1 MACAANRMAVTVPVK
16 AAVKAS
22 VKGALPA
29 LDLVP
34 EAGPGRRMVLI
45 TLVQS
50 AGNGL
55 FLTSSAVFFVRV
67 VGLSPG
73 QVGLG
78 LSLAGLAG
86 FLVTVP
92 IGRLADRHGA
102 RRLLAL
108 DHLALAVLFAL
119 YPLAGTF
126 AAFVGVA
133 SLIAMAEISASPLRS
148 ATLYTLFA
156 PQDAVRTRAQMRSGF
171 NVGFLLGAAAAGA
184 TLAVASYPVFWAVC
198 LTNALA
204 QAVCALAVWRLKA
217 PERAPSPNDGSSSKN
232 GTGFGT
238 ALRDVWF
245 VLLTA
250 TNGLLELHS
259 TVLIIGVPLWIVSHT
274 TAPVSLA
281 AVLVVINTVLVVLLQ
296 VRLSRDAG
304 TVAGAARLQSHAG
317 IALAVG
323 CVVCAT
329 SAGGAPA
336 ASIVALAIG
345 IAILAVG
352 EIWQAGG
359 AWGLAFELPPRGRQ
373 GEYQAVF
380 GLGRGVSQFVG
391 PALVTALLVGAGAV
405 GWLVLAAL
413 FLVMGHCSRWLATAG
428 RTVEQPIG

>member
-1 MACAANRMAVTVPVK
+1 MARAANRMAVTVPVK

-204 QAVCALAVWRLKA
+204 QAVCALAVWRLNA

-359 AWGLAFELPPRGRQ
+359 A
-373 GEYQAVF
+373 
-380 GLGRGVSQFVG
+380 
-391 PALVTALLVGAGAV
+391 
-405 GWLVLAAL
+405 
-413 FLVMGHCSRWLATAG
+413 
-428 RTVEQPIG
+428 